1 MRIVLLILLILIN
14 TFSLPL
20 QAMSMR
26 TMPANISCNMQDM
39 PCNTQSNMSKI
50 QHDNTQLQHST
61 NQYNDDDCSKMDNC
75 SDCNTTC
82 VSSFINYNNKLLL
95 NTYKQSNSLRYE
107 LTSPLQ
113 QYQDSL
119 YRPPLIS

>member
-1 MRIVLLILLILIN
+1 MRIALLILLILIN

-26 TMPANISCNMQDM
+26 TMPANIFCDM
-39 PCNTQSNMSKI
+39 PNMPCSSQNSMSKI
-50 QHDNTQLQHST
+50 QHDNPPLQHSK

-82 VSSFINYNNKLLL
+82 VSSFINYNNKPLL
-95 NTYKQSNSLRYE
+95 NPHKQSNSLRYE
-107 LTSPLQ
+107 LTPPLKQ
-113 QYQDSL
+113 HQDSL

>member
-20 QAMSMR
+20 QAMGQHAML
-26 TMPANISCNMQDM
+26 ANM
-39 PCNTQSNMSKI
+39 PCDMQEMSSM
-50 QHDNTQLQHST
+50 QHT
-61 NQYNDDDCSKMDNC
+61 NPQTNGCLAPSDPIIESANLDCCDKTPCNDCTSI
-75 SDCNTTC
+75 S
-82 VSSFINYNNKLLL
+82 VISFINNHKLFVD
-95 NTYKQSNSLRYE
+95 TYKQNNSLRYE
-107 LTSPLQ
+107 LTPPLQ

>member
-26 TMPANISCNMQDM
+26 TMPANISCDMQGM
-39 PCNTQSNMSKI
+39 PCNAQSSMSKMP
-50 QHDNTQLQHST
+50 HDNPQLQHST
-61 NQYNDDDCSKMDNC
+61 SQYNNDDCSNMDNC

-107 LTSPLQ
+107 LTPPLKQ
-113 QYQDSL
+113 HQDSL
-119 YRPPLIS
+119 YRPPLIN